1 MATRLRV
8 KKAKQKRD
16 RATEHKKNPT
26 LRPHKIDQANSRKM
40 KKRKINRAR

>member
-8 KKAKQKRD
+8 KRKKQKLD
-16 RATEHKKNPT
+16 RASEHKKNPS

-40 KKRKINRAR
+40 KKRKLNRAR